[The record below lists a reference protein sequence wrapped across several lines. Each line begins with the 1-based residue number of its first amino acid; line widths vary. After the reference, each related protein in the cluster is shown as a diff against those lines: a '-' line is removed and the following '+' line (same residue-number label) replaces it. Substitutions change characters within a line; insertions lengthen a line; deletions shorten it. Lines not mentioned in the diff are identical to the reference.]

1 MKLLVLLSLFVIIG
15 CTKDQFPVSSTPGE
29 NQQQNAGTPTPPPNP
44 SLSPSPSPT
53 TNPNPTPSPSAT
65 PVFPVDN
72 KRYFDERELV
82 IRSFR
87 NFEEEANIN
96 RVLDLVKNNNF
107 NTISIQIKQD
117 EDDPEEV
124 PSGSVFYASKIA
136 PIPDRYKKWDII
148 KALITGAKQ
157 RGLRVKAWMPLF
169 HDQQAAL
176 AHPDWAMKA
185 LVNGKVVAYTGS
197 NASKPEYFVNPLN
210 TDVQN
215 YQISILKEFLTNYQV
230 DSVVF
235 DWIRFDNYHMDMSDA
250 TRAAYKTYAGIDPIT
265 IDFTKNNAT
274 LQKWNDWRTT
284 KLAEFTKRI
293 TDEAR
298 AMRPGI
304 ELGAYI
310 LPPEFLEC
318 GQDAAKLSPYL
329 DFFAPMAYH
338 VDFQKPLSWI
348 YDTIIPQTV
357 TKANGK
363 KVIPTLDH
371 GLTAAQYEEVFKALE
386 TKYPKMRSVS
396 FFKYQWWDLDEAQF
410 NDTVT
415 KKK

>member
-1 MKLLVLLSLFVIIG
+1 MKLWGLASLVFIIIG
-15 CTKDQFPVSSTPGE
+15 CTKNQFPVSEPANDT
-29 NQQQNAGTPTPPPNP
+29 QQRQGTD
-44 SLSPSPSPT
+44 PSPT
-53 TNPNPTPSPSAT
+53 PVPSPSAS
-65 PVFPVDN
+65 VFPVDN
-72 KRYFDERELV
+72 TRYFDERELV
-82 IRSFR
+82 VRSFR
-87 NFEEEANIN
+87 NFEEPSNIN

-117 EDDPEEV
+117 EDDPEEA
-124 PSGSVFYASKIA
+124 PSGSVYYASKIA
-136 PIPDRYKKWDII
+136 PIPARYKNWDII

-176 AHPDWAMKA
+176 AHPEWAMKA
-185 LVNGKVVAYTGS
+185 LIGGKIVNYTGS
-197 NASKPEYFVNPLN
+197 NAAKPEYFINPLN
-210 TDVQN
+210 TEVQN
-215 YQISILKEFLTNYQV
+215 YQISIIKEFLTSYQV

-235 DWIRFDNYHMDMSDA
+235 DWIRFDDYHMDMSDA
-250 TRAAYKTYAGIDPIT
+250 TRAAYKAYAGIDPIT

-293 TDEAR
+293 TDEVR
-298 AMRPGI
+298 TLRPGTEI
-304 ELGAYI
+304 GAYI

-329 DFFAPMAYH
+329 DFLAPMAYN
-338 VDFQKPLSWI
+338 VDFQKPLDWI
-348 YDTIIPQTV
+348 YNTIIPQTV
-357 TKANGK
+357 AKANGK

-371 GLTAAQYEEVFKALE
+371 KMTAAQYEEVFKALAA
-386 TKYPKMRSVS
+386 KYPNMRAVS
-396 FFKYQWWDLDEAQF
+396 FFKYQWWDLVDAQF
-410 NDTVT
+410 NDSVT